1 MFESRHSDYQKCI
14 EYRVLKVNDERTRYF
29 CKGKYRKRDEGDK
42 RMNQKFRR
50 VKRVLA
56 VALAVLMVG
65 DTVDFSALTVR
76 AAGQNAATAAA
87 IAEQDAVVNVTDF
100 AVLEEAVAEQQLPV
114 GASETDI
121 VFPDTLTA
129 TVVKAAGDNSVA
141 ETGDNT
147 VSGDDVQPMNN
158 SVTTT
163 LTGITWKL
171 DAAESGAPAFDGS
184 ADGVCYVYRAV
195 LPEKDNEGNALVLA
209 GGVELPAIY
218 VLVGA
223 YGITTLAD
231 TTETPVQVKKSD
243 GTVENYATIYATRNS
258 GKWPD
263 GEIKLMGNATAGEHC
278 FFQNGTITLNLNGYT
293 LDTGTKNKSA
303 FSFETSSCTIK
314 STTSGGKITGEGYS
328 MYSGYY
334 DVVHVKGSGASCTIE
349 GGVTIEARGDM
360 PAVGVGTGGNLTI
373 KKDVTLT
380 RANGNEVLRVWSGGN
395 VTIEGGTFQGKVC
408 RKSGGT
414 LQISGG
420 TFENG
425 IEVEG
430 GTLADCFNGYGL
442 KKSNDNSIVDLTAA
456 SVSDSV
462 YVYQIPFWITDQPS
476 LAEGQASVVE
486 GYTAEQPQLSVAAAK
501 NEGVTGELSY
511 QWRVKKQLAGAS
523 EVDEEIEGAIGTT

>member
-1 MFESRHSDYQKCI
+1 MFESRHSDYRKCI

-29 CKGKYRKRDEGDK
+29 CKGKYTKRDEGDK

-87 IAEQDAVVNVTDF
+87 IAEQDAAVNVTDF

-129 TVVKAAGDNSVA
+129 TVVKAAGDNSTA

-195 LPEKDNEGNALVLA
+195 LPGKDNEGNALVLA
-209 GGVELPAIY
+209 DGVELPVIY

-223 YGITTLAD
+223 YGIATLAD
-231 TTETPVQVKKSD
+231 TTEAPVQVKKSD
-243 GTVENYATIYATRNS
+243 GTVENYATINAFT
-258 GKWPD
+258 G
-263 GEIKLMGNATAGEHC
+263 GNCWTNCE
-278 FFQNGTITLNLNGYT
+278 ITLNGNASLGGNCFFHKTVTLDLNGYT
-293 LDTGTKNKSA
+293 LETA
-303 FSFETSSCTIK
+303 EYALSFEGSNSVVKSSK
-314 STTSGGKITGEGYS
+314 SDGKITGTGYGGWQ
-328 MYSGYY
+328 GYN
-334 DVVHVKGSGASCTIE
+334 DVLHVEGSGASCTIE
-349 GGVTIEARGDM
+349 SGVTIEATGDR
-360 PAVGVGTGGNLTI
+360 PAVYACANLI
-373 KKDVTLT
+373 IEEGVTLT
-380 RANGNEVLRVWSGGN
+380 RANGKEVLRVRPGGN
-395 VTIEGGTFQGKVC
+395 VTIEGVTFQGKVY
-408 RKSGGT
+408 RTSGGT

-420 TFENG
+420 TFQNG

-442 KKSNDNSIVDLTAA
+442 KKSSGDSIVDLTAA

-462 YVYQIPFWITDQPS
+462 YVYQIPLRITEQPT
-476 LAEGQASVVE
+476 LAVDQASVVE
-486 GYTAEQPQLSVAAAK
+486 GYTAVPPQVSVAAAK
-501 NEGVTGELSY
+501 NESVTGELSY
-511 QWRVKKQLAGAS
+511 QWRVKKQLVGGN
-523 EVDEEIEGAIGTT
+523 EVDEEVEGATGTTFVEVR